1 MNIKW
6 TLRTAPRTAGFLLKQ
21 RIHSFL
27 DRKVTGRRRD
37 EAVLAFVQQR
47 ARQGDPTSVLA
58 TMDAFSVGHRWL
70 MNIGPEKGRILVTA
84 LEQAAARNVL
94 ELGAYCGYSATL
106 IGRYLAS
113 CGGRLTSIEINSR
126 HVEVARQIIEHAGLS
141 AHVQFR
147 KGTLSS
153 EFDALQGPF
162 DGVLLD
168 HWKDEY
174 LPDLKRL
181 EEHRLIRPGTVV
193 IADNVGF
200 FSVPDYL
207 EYVRTSGRYQTRFE
221 EASVEYNEKLRD
233 GVEVSVFLGSG

>member
-6 TLRTAPRTAGFLLKQ
+6 QIHSAPRTAGFLFKQ
-21 RIHSFL
+21 RIHSWL
-27 DRKVTGRRRD
+27 DRRAGRRRD
-37 EAVLAFVQQR
+37 EAVLAFVR
-47 ARQGDPTSVLA
+47 AHAQAGDPASVLQA
-58 TMDAFSVGHRWL
+58 MDEFSMGRRWL
-70 MNIGPEKGRILVTA
+70 MNIGPEKGRIMVQA
-84 LEQAAARNVL
+84 LQEAAARNVL

-106 IGRYLAS
+106 IGQCLAS
-113 CGGRLTSIEINSR
+113 CDGRLTSIEISSS
-126 HVEVARQIIEHAGLS
+126 HVAVARQIIEHAGLS

-147 KGTLSS
+147 KGTLSTELDS
-153 EFDALQGPF
+153 LEGPF

-181 EEHRLIRPGTVV
+181 EERGLIKAGTVV

-200 FSVPDYL
+200 FAVPDYL
-207 EYVRTSGRYQTRFE
+207 DYVRQSGRYRTRFE

-233 GVEVSVFLGSG
+233 GVEVSVYLGSG